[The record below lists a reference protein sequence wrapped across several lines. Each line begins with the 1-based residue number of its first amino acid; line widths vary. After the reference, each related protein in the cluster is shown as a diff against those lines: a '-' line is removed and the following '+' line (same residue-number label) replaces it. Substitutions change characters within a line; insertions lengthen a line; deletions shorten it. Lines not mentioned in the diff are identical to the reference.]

1 MLIVREGRMD
11 DIPGLAGLRATW
23 AAEQDP
29 GATEDPDFEEAFRVW
44 AEANPRKVFV
54 AEFDGVLLGMSKF

>member
-1 MLIVREGRMD
+1 MD

-23 AAEQDP
+23 ASAQDA
-29 GATEDPDFEEAFRVW
+29 GAAEDPDFEEAFRDW

-54 AEFDGVLLGMSKF
+54 AEQDGVLLGTSKF